1 MCASVWVGAHV
12 TVTLALHETRLDNIT
27 TAPDSTGKWFATNF
41 IVVQARDSDSQAVAG
56 GLQSL
61 CWGSSAVGGIA
72 SAYFS
77 GALLETMTTREVFS
91 LTTYLP
97 LLITVCAIFI
107 DERRQ
112 KVSLGR

>member
-1 MCASVWVGAHV
+1 M
-12 TVTLALHETRLDNIT
+12 
-27 TAPDSTGKWFATNF
+27 
-41 IVVQARDSDSQAVAG
+41 
-56 GLQSL
+56 